1 MVKYQKTLPQDLNS
15 DVKNKMAKG
24 KTKLGRGTYCFRDVG
39 TKEKVCV
46 KAGSATIAAQKVSK
60 KLYNWE
66 FLSFKKIKR
75 KRRK

>member
-1 MVKYQKTLPQDLNS
+1 MP
-15 DVKNKMAKG
+15 KG

-39 TKEKVCV
+39 TKEKACV
-46 KAGSATIAAQKVSK
+46 RAENATGAAQKVSK
-60 KLYNWE
+60 KLSNWE